1 MGRLEELRINA
12 YLSEVARG
20 YSNNAFVAQ
29 HLFPEITSEKEKIDI
44 FEFNKEA
51 FNLYDTERAIRANSN
66 VISPQGFK
74 KHTTTLTEHDLSYPI
89 DYREEQE
96 AEKVKLQLHAT
107 NVVTEGLKLKLEKQ
121 CADLAQDATKYPTGN
136 KIALSGTSCFNWSSS
151 DPQGVIDDAKDAVSS
166 KIAQDPNTM
175 IIGQAAWKLLKK
187 HPKLKGLIS
196 DNLNKL
202 LTINLLKEIFEI
214 ENIFIGKSIFADKDG
229 NFVRIWQ
236 DNIVLA
242 YVPNLGS
249 SRTEYDPSYGYTV
262 RKKDALQVDEYQKE
276 GNKVKYI
283 RATDIYTPFLVGAE
297 AGYLISGVN
306 DPNYDPKK
314 DNGGTN
320 DTTEVQG

>member
-1 MGRLEELRINA
+1 M
-12 YLSEVARG
+12 
-20 YSNNAFVAQ
+20 
-29 HLFPEITSEKEKIDI
+29 
-44 FEFNKEA
+44 
-51 FNLYDTERAIRANSN
+51 
-66 VISPQGFK
+66 
-74 KHTTTLTEHDLSYPI
+74 
-89 DYREEQE
+89 
-96 AEKVKLQLHAT
+96 
-107 NVVTEGLKLKLEKQ
+107 KLKLEKQ
-121 CADLAQDATKYPTGN
+121 CADLAQDPTKYPTGN

-187 HPKLKGLIS
+187 HPKLKNLIS

-202 LTINLLKEIFEI
+202 VTINLLKEIFEI